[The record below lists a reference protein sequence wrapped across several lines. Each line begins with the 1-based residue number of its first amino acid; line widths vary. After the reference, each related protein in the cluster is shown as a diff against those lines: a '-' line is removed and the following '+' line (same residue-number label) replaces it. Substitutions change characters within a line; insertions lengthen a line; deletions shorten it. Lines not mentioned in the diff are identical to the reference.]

1 MTCTALP
8 AAGPRVATRIAR
20 NPPGTIA
27 CQQRKARCPYRRAP
41 SLRPA
46 AITRRC
52 SRPARSSPP
61 ARGWRQAHLS
71 ASAVSH
77 GLGRLRRLLNDPLF
91 LRTAR
96 GVVPTARALELAHPL
111 GEVLAGAR
119 AMIASAAPFA
129 PLTSTRDFTIG
140 TPDGASSAFLRPLLS
155 RLRREAPGVNLRLR
169 QLLPADGGRTAAT
182 AWEPAFAALDQRVM
196 DLAIGPF
203 AAVPPRFAARKLRD
217 EDFVI
222 VSRASH
228 PFALAADLATYC
240 SAGHIVV
247 SQTGDA
253 HGFVDSGLAELGRS
267 RRVVLTVPGFF
278 WP

>member
-1 MTCTALP
+1 M
-8 AAGPRVATRIAR
+8 
-20 NPPGTIA
+20 
-27 CQQRKARCPYRRAP
+27 
-41 SLRPA
+41 
-46 AITRRC
+46 
-52 SRPARSSPP
+52 
-61 ARGWRQAHLS
+61 
-71 ASAVSH
+71 
-77 GLGRLRRLLNDPLF
+77 
-91 LRTAR
+91 
-96 GVVPTARALELAHPL
+96 VPTARALELAHPL

-278 WP
+278 MALTLTAETDLIAAVPRSFAGAHAPALGLVAIEPPLALPRFEIASVLPKVAMADACPAWLDSVLAPEIA